1 MQNKL
6 IRKINTEKKSLSC
19 QEFKI
24 LFPVLFPVFQ
34 VFFKKWVFFQVFQVP
49 YEPCISISFIS
60 CLVGKPKLIQNY
72 RMKYATHSQNGKYLQ
87 QRTGH
92 QEKTNMLKIFILTS
106 DSTIINGIHIPEIK
120 EKKQFIDFTFTMF
133 IDRKINYW

>member
-1 MQNKL
+1 
-6 IRKINTEKKSLSC
+6 
-19 QEFKI
+19 
-24 LFPVLFPVFQ
+24 
-34 VFFKKWVFFQVFQVP
+34 
-49 YEPCISISFIS
+49 
-60 CLVGKPKLIQNY
+60 
-72 RMKYATHSQNGKYLQ
+72 MKYATHSQNGKYLQ

-120 EKKQFIDFTFTMF
+120 GKKQFIDFTFTMF